1 MERQELKSGDSVTAA
16 DAVELDALVV
26 VNVKPAVLGD
36 GEQGLRMQKP
46 ERSRGAVQCEGESP
60 AVVPSV
66 MGSLVPT
73 SRWPR
78 PLTGRPAL
86 PP

>member
-16 DAVELDALVV
+16 DAMELDALVV

-36 GEQGLRMQKP
+36 GKQRLRMQKP
-46 ERSRGAVQCEGESP
+46 ERGGGAVQCERESL

-66 MGSLVPT
+66 MGSLIPT
-73 SRWPR
+73 SR
-78 PLTGRPAL
+78 
-86 PP
+86 